1 MKKLFATLCAIGTT
15 SLTAFADAYDY
26 GKISMIDGYG
36 NGGSTT
42 MWVILILLGLSY
54 LFVKWIEK
62 K

>member
-1 MKKLFATLCAIGTT
+1 MKKLFATLCAIGAT

-36 NGGSTT
+36 NGDNTT

-54 LFVKWIEK
+54 LFVKWIESK
-62 K
+62 

>member
-1 MKKLFATLCAIGTT
+1 MKKLFATLCAIGAT

-36 NGGSTT
+36 NGDNTT

-54 LFVKWIEK
+54 FFVKWIESK
-62 K
+62 

>member
-1 MKKLFATLCAIGTT
+1 MKKLFATLCAIGAT

-36 NGGSTT
+36 DGDNTT
-42 MWVILILLGLSY
+42 RIILALIGISY
-54 LFVKWIEK
+54 LFSQWMEK

>member
-1 MKKLFATLCAIGTT
+1 MKKLFATLCAIGAT

-36 NGGSTT
+36 DGDNTT
-42 MWVILILLGLSY
+42 MWGILALIGISY
-54 LFVKWIEK
+54 LFSQWMEK